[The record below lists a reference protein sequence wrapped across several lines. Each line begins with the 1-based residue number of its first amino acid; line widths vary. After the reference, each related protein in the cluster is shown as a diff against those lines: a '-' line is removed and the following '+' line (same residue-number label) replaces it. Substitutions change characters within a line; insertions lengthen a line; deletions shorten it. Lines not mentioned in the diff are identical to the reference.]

1 MFVFYNLLTSLAHIL
16 EIALTI
22 FYWLILLRALISWV
36 DANPLNPI
44 VQFLYNATEPVLA
57 PLRKI
62 MPINYRFGIDFSPLV
77 AFLII
82 IFLKSFLVSTLID
95 IAFRLKLR

>member
-1 MFVFYNLLTSLAHIL
+1 MFDFYNFLTSLAHIL
-16 EIALTI
+16 EIVLTI

-36 DANPLNPI
+36 DANPVNPI
-44 VQFLYNATEPVLA
+44 VQFLYNTTEPVLA

-62 MPINYRFGIDFSPLV
+62 MPVNYRFGIDFSPLV

-82 IFLKSFLVSTLID
+82 VFIKSFLVSTLID
-95 IAFRLKLR
+95 IAFRLKLK